1 MISPPILHMIFRAR
15 NHFTGLRLTFSSPC
29 LRPSD
34 VRRLS
39 STSETFLNDSR
50 FCIVMVKAQAGLG
63 SIKRFGT
70 RYGRPLKLKLAKV
83 EVEQKKRHKCP
94 YCSKPK
100 VSQISFGIW
109 HCEKCKAKFTARAY
123 TVGTKLSLA
132 EQAAQMIAES
142 PELQSNKTAEEEQ

>member
-1 MISPPILHMIFRAR
+1 MALIYEFPMSHL
-15 NHFTGLRLTFSSPC
+15 SK

-34 VRRLS
+34 VRRLPG
-39 STSETFLNDSR
+39 TSETFLNDSR

-109 HCEKCKAKFTARAY
+109 HCEKCKAKFTARA
-123 TVGTKLSLA
+123 GTKLSLA